1 MCVSMYIC
9 TYAYWG
15 KQSIKYCH
23 YQKLI
28 EIVKTCLDGWEK
40 VSDCS
45 WFLFSTLSFN
55 SEEKSKKNIEKVCLL
70 LLCTYP
76 AAASFLDPFCFDY
89 IERAA
94 GRSFAGICRFHR
106 LLSPLLY
113 QRSFCLVERT
123 VWNYSLWQNTDTI
136 TNSSLRTSQW
146 MSPCVFLLHGKNLR

>member
-9 TYAYWG
+9 TYAYWM

-55 SEEKSKKNIEKVCLL
+55 SKEKSKKILKKSVFCSYVHILL
-70 LLCTYP
+70 QQV
-76 AAASFLDPFCFDY
+76 FLDPFCFHY

-94 GRSFAGICRFHR
+94 GRSFAGICRIHR

-146 MSPCVFLLHGKNLR
+146 MSPWVFVCTPWK